1 MSHPPSSQQQQ
12 APGAVRH
19 SPRTRMPQP
28 SPNMA
33 AADRFFTS
41 PAFAPISAGTANSA
55 AAASATALSG
65 SSGGEFVH
73 PASIAQSPLVAPIG
87 AMSFMKSL
95 HRPPPTSA
103 DRPTGTATP
112 TQRSRRNSFVPSMQ
126 LADAAESK
134 VPSASSMLRASST
147 SPPLPSR
154 SMRSPHPSSS
164 AATSGVASGYPSPS
178 YPSLSSNS
186 HFDSFDTPA
195 LTAMGAPASGS
206 KSRYAHGLSRPY
218 ESGNQSP
225 FLAPHSGSRRS
236 PRVSHSPS
244 TSGYSSFMSPSPG
257 MAPSL
262 SQSHSPTISFALPSP
277 SLIHMQ
283 APGGGGLGAPASS
296 SSTRDLSGGLH
307 SNSHNHQLNSH
318 IFGLSW
324 EGDSL
329 SRRSPRL
336 SGRGESASH
345 RGRSPSFTMFSP
357 PTHAHYA
364 HGHGH
369 GMQDMNIQGQAA
381 AAGGHHSRPGS
392 QSRGPS
398 ASPPLNSVPS
408 SPNLS
413 ILGKLRSLHAADGDA
428 MKLEGGEYAQHHHH
442 QQQHGRG
449 GKRNRGDYEYEAPS
463 PSMHGRGGYSSHQQ
477 HHSHHTH
484 HSTSASATPSVYAM
498 APITSPA
505 MVGALPPSNVQSMS
519 MADVRSPEQ
528 HYQRR
533 VGRDRQDHE
542 ADGDEESYTPARRH
556 TKPKAAAAAA
566 GSVPM
571 RAARMKSDTEGL
583 SSPDM
588 TGAEIPMSIAGNGSG
603 SSCHQVSRR
612 PLHQKLRANLRATSP
627 LTSLTLLFVCLPQ
640 CKSRRVIADLVFC
653 CNATRK
659 RGDRKVSPSATS
671 SVAHSCRKKYC
682 GACLTKFYNERP
694 PPKKPGGNTTWPC
707 PACRGICCCA
717 ACRRIKAKQLD
728 SVDPTQLS
736 PASMLAY
743 SFVYCPDILL
753 TSMGDHEDLSESDTH
768 TRTTARP
775 P

>member
-1 MSHPPSSQQQQ
+1 
-12 APGAVRH
+12 
-19 SPRTRMPQP
+19 MPHP

-41 PAFAPISAGTANSA
+41 PAFAPISGGAGASSSSA
-55 AAASATALSG
+55 AAAAPS

-95 HRPPPTSA
+95 HRPPASA
-103 DRPTGTATP
+103 DRGAAAAAATP
-112 TQRSRRNSFVPSMQ
+112 TQRSRRNSYVPSMQ

-154 SMRSPHPSSS
+154 SMRSPHPAAS

-178 YPSLSSNS
+178 YPSLSSNT

-195 LTAMGAPASGS
+195 LTSMGAPASGS
-206 KSRYAHGLSRPY
+206 KSRFAHGLSRPY
-218 ESGNQSP
+218 ESGSQSP

-244 TSGYSSFMSPSPG
+244 TSGYPSFMSPSPG

-262 SQSHSPTISFALPSP
+262 AQSHSPTISFALPSP

-283 APGGGGLGAPASS
+283 APGGGGLGMPASS

-307 SNSHNHQLNSH
+307 SNSHNQQLNSH

-336 SGRGESASH
+336 TGRGESASH

-357 PTHAHYA
+357 PTHAQY
-364 HGHGH
+364 GHGH
-369 GMQDMNIQGQAA
+369 GMDMNMHGQAA
-381 AAGGHHSRPGS
+381 AAAGGGGSHHSRPG
-392 QSRGPS
+392 RGPS

-413 ILGKLRSLHAADGDA
+413 ILGKLRSLHADGDA
-428 MKLEGGEYAQHHHH
+428 MKLEGGEYAQQHHHH
-442 QQQHGRG
+442 QQQQQQQHGRG
-449 GKRNRGDYEYEAPS
+449 GKRSRGDYEYEAPS
-463 PSMHGRGGYSSHQQ
+463 PSLHGRGGYSSHHSHQHQQQQ
-477 HHSHHTH
+477 HH
-484 HSTSASATPSVYAM
+484 HSSASATPSVYAM

-519 MADVRSPEQ
+519 MTDARSPEQ

-533 VGRDRQDHE
+533 VDRDRMAAQQQE
-542 ADGDEESYTPARRH
+542 ADGDEEEESSFTPARRN
-556 TKPKAAAAAA
+556 TKPKAAVAGA

-571 RAARMKSDTEGL
+571 RAARVKSESEGL

-588 TGAEIPMSIAGNGSG
+588 TGAEIPLSIAGNGSG
-603 SSCHQVSRR
+603 SSCHQVGCKANGNSR
-612 PLHQKLRANLRATSP
+612 A
-627 LTSLTLLFVCLPQ
+627 
-640 CKSRRVIADLVFC
+640 I
-653 CNATRK
+653 
-659 RGDRKVSPSATS
+659 
-671 SVAHSCRKKYC
+671 
-682 GACLTKFYNERP
+682 
-694 PPKKPGGNTTWPC
+694 PC
-707 PACRGICCCA
+707 
-717 ACRRIKAKQLD
+717 
-728 SVDPTQLS
+728 V
-736 PASMLAY
+736 
-743 SFVYCPDILL
+743 
-753 TSMGDHEDLSESDTH
+753 
-768 TRTTARP
+768 
-775 P
+775 